1 MQLLLIKNHIIKINI
16 CVILRNKDIM
26 SFDNA
31 TCLKIKCSEFMLKSN
46 HCDDDTLFLIP
57 VPIHKTHTLYL
68 LVNFI
73 YSKYKDLIFRET
85 YFKEIEKYIEVF
97 KYEAGI
103 HAFSFSDDLYDLC
116 IKIENLLKKR
126 VISPDN
132 FKGIEEYLN
141 DNNATNVIVLD
152 NNSYFKD
159 RYKSYIKEDVL

>member
-1 MQLLLIKNHIIKINI
+1 
-16 CVILRNKDIM
+16 M
-26 SFDNA
+26 SFDKA
-31 TCLKIKCSEFMLKSN
+31 VCLKIKCSEFMLKSN

-57 VPIHKTHTLYL
+57 DPIHKVHTLYL

-73 YSKYKDLIFRET
+73 YSKYKDLIFREI

-116 IKIENLLKKR
+116 IKLENRLKKR
-126 VISPDN
+126 IISTDD

-141 DNNATNVIVLD
+141 ANNAQNVIVLD
-152 NNSYFKD
+152 KDSYFTNQ
-159 RYKSYIKEDVL
+159 YKSYIKEDSL

>member
-1 MQLLLIKNHIIKINI
+1 
-16 CVILRNKDIM
+16 M
-26 SFDNA
+26 SFDNT

-57 VPIHKTHTLYL
+57 NPIHKTHTLYL
-68 LVNFI
+68 LVSFI
-73 YSKYKDLIFRET
+73 YSKYKDLIFREI

-116 IKIENLLKKR
+116 IKLENRLKKR
-126 VISPDN
+126 IISPDN

-141 DNNATNVIVLD
+141 DNNAKNVIVLD
-152 NNSYFKD
+152 KDSYFTNQ
-159 RYKSYIKEDVL
+159 YKSYIKEDSL